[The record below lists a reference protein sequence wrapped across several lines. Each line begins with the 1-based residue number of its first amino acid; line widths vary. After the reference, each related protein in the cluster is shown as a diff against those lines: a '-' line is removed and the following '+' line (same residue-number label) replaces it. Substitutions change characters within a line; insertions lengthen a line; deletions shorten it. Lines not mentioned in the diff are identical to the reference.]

1 MAIEQDDFE
10 DTSDEK
16 TSSVVN
22 DTDDDLDIEVN
33 IVDDTPEQDRNRAP
47 LPKEIVQEL
56 ENDDLSDYSEK
67 VKSRMSQLRKVYHDE
82 RREKEAAARERE
94 EALRY
99 AQTISEENRRLKS
112 TLNTG
117 EKSYLEVSK
126 QAAEQEMDLAKRE
139 YREAYDSGD
148 SDKIIDAQQRMN
160 SAQYKLTQV
169 QNYRPQY
176 ENALQN
182 PQNNV
187 NIQPE
192 QTQTVRPDR
201 KAAEWQEK
209 NDWFGRDEEMTSLAL
224 GLHEKLV
231 RSGVSPVSEEYYRR
245 IDDTMRKRF
254 PEQFEDDSLDTGKT
268 SQRTKPSTVVASAS
282 RSTAPKKVQISK
294 TAQMLARKLGISPE
308 QYAKEMIKLEKQNG

>member
-1 MAIEQDDFE
+1 MALDNEEYVFPD
-10 DTSDEK
+10 DEK
-16 TSSVVN
+16 EVN
-22 DTDDDLDIEVN
+22 TVEVETDDIEVDV
-33 IVDDTPEQDRNRAP
+33 VDDTPVQDRNRAP
-47 LPKEIVQEL
+47 LPKEIVDEI
-56 ENDDLSDYSEK
+56 ENDDLTDYSEK

-99 AQTISEENRRLKS
+99 AQTIAEENRRLKN
-112 TLNTG
+112 TLSTG
-117 EKSYLEVSK
+117 ERSYIDVSK
-126 QAAEQEMDLAKRE
+126 QAAEQEMDIARRE

-160 SAQYKLTQV
+160 SAQYKMTQV
-169 QNYRPQY
+169 QNYRAQY
-176 ENALQN
+176 ENALQT
-182 PQNNV
+182 PENNV

-192 QTQTVRPDR
+192 QTQTVRPDK
-201 KAAEWQEK
+201 KAIAWQET

-231 RSGVSPVSEEYYRR
+231 RSGVSPTSDEYYRR

-254 PEQFEDDSLDTGKT
+254 PEQFEDNTLDTDKPA
-268 SQRTKPSTVVASAS
+268 QRTKPSTVVASAT

-294 TAQMLARKLGISPE
+294 TAQVLARKLGISPE

>member
-1 MAIEQDDFE
+1 MALDNEEYVFP
-10 DTSDEK
+10 
-16 TSSVVN
+16 
-22 DTDDDLDIEVN
+22 DDDKDTTAEVVDYDEDNIEVDV
-33 IVDDTPEQDRNRAP
+33 VDDTPTQDRNRAP
-47 LPKEIVQEL
+47 LPKEIVDEL
-56 ENDDLSDYSEK
+56 ENDDLTDYSEK

-82 RREKEAAARERE
+82 RREKEAASRERE

-99 AQTISEENRRLKS
+99 AQNISEENRRLKS
-112 TLNTG
+112 NLSSG
-117 EKSYLEVSK
+117 EKSYIDVSK
-126 QAAEQEMDLAKRE
+126 HAAEQEMDLAKRE

-169 QNYRPQY
+169 QNYRAQY
-176 ENALQN
+176 DNALQAVD
-182 PQNNV
+182 NNV

-192 QTQTVRPDR
+192 QTQTVRPDK
-201 KAAEWQEK
+201 KAIAWQET

-231 RSGVSPVSEEYYRR
+231 RSGVSPTSDDYYRR
-245 IDDTMRKRF
+245 IDSTMRKRF
-254 PEQFEDDSLDTGKT
+254 PEQFEDNSLDTDKPA
-268 SQRTKPSTVVASAS
+268 QRTKPSTVVASAT

-294 TAQMLARKLGISPE
+294 TAQVLARKLGISPE